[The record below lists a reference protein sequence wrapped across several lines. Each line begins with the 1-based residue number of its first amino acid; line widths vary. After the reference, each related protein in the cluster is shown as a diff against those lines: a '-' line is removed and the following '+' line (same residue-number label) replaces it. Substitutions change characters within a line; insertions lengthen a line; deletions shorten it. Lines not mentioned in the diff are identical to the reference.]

1 MSHSRNYDSVTG
13 NYSQPYIEQLLF
25 GTAFQYQK
33 DDAFLVALK
42 VPII

>member
-1 MSHSRNYDSVTG
+1 MILLLEIIHR
-13 NYSQPYIEQLLF
+13 PYIEQLLF

-42 VPII
+42 AAIN